1 MKKIILFL
9 AIMVSLTATKTF
21 AQNGER
27 MQEMQDQ
34 FKTFLADSV
43 HLSSAMVDSVISIRN
58 EYQPKAREI
67 FKDQSATP
75 DDRRAKMQALR
86 IEIDSRFKSAGLTG
100 EQINAIHNYEGN
112 MRKQLMKR
120 RDDNGGGNK

>member
-1 MKKIILFL
+1 
-9 AIMVSLTATKTF
+9 MVSLTATKTF

-75 DDRRAKMQALR
+75 DDRRAKMEALR
-86 IEIDSRFKSAGLTG
+86 TEIDSRFKSAGLTG

>member
-75 DDRRAKMQALR
+75 DDRRAKMEALR
-86 IEIDSRFKSAGLTG
+86 TEIDSRFKSAGLTG